1 MLLHLLCY
9 TYRESLKYYTNNQMV
24 YYIIIL
30 THLTFMSDGDRIN
43 TDNWQ
48 MTDKIFSLQYQY
60 IIKQISNKNIN

>member
-1 MLLHLLCY
+1 
-9 TYRESLKYYTNNQMV
+9 MV

-43 TDNWQ
+43 IDNWQ

-60 IIKQISNKNIN
+60 IIKQISNKNINEGLLADPIMNSTI

>member
-1 MLLHLLCY
+1 
-9 TYRESLKYYTNNQMV
+9 MV

-48 MTDKIFSLQYQY
+48 MTDKIFSIQYQY

>member
-1 MLLHLLCY
+1 
-9 TYRESLKYYTNNQMV
+9 MV

-60 IIKQISNKNIN
+60 IIKQISNKNINKGLLVDPIMNSTI

>member
-1 MLLHLLCY
+1 
-9 TYRESLKYYTNNQMV
+9 MV

-30 THLTFMSDGDRIN
+30 THLTFMSDGDKIN

-48 MTDKIFSLQYQY
+48 MTDEIFSLQYQY